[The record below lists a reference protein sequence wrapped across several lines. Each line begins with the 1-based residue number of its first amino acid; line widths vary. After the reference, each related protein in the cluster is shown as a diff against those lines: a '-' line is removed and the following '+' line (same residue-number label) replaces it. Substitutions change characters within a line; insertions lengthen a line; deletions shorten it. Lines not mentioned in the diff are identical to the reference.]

1 MLIEYVAPR
10 SWRPGWAGGLTNKT
24 HCFYAY
30 KRADLL
36 KWFKIDSF
44 EPKKGKI
51 HCRKK
56 TKMDA
61 FCNRLLTLFLE

>member
-36 KWFKIDSF
+36 KRFKIDSF
-44 EPKKGKI
+44 EPKKGE
-51 HCRKK
+51 
-56 TKMDA
+56 
-61 FCNRLLTLFLE
+61 NPL